1 MTDEKL
7 TREEW
12 AAAKLLSEDVLDL
25 RDAIVELVAAVVD
38 HDSIT
43 MDDWLAT
50 RRHIRALVN
59 RVSQAAF
66 QEGFQM
72 AARIEQA
79 AAKAALAEY
88 ALVVLGKDRGDG
100 EIDLGALGKHY
111 AP

>member
-1 MTDEKL
+1 MND
-7 TREEW
+7 
-12 AAAKLLSEDVLDL
+12 DILDL

-38 HDSIT
+38 HDSMT
-43 MDDWLAT
+43 MDEWLAT

-66 QEGFQM
+66 QEGFQQ
-72 AARIEQA
+72 AARIEQS

-88 ALVVLGKDRGDG
+88 VLVVLGKDRADG